1 MKESKAQIALIL
13 DRSGS
18 MGSIV
23 NEAVSGYNHFLQ
35 EQKAVPFEADLLV
48 VMFNNISVHSYDGR
62 LANAPAMTTAI
73 YSPFGMT
80 ALLDAVATTIVHVG
94 ARLANMAAP
103 ERPGKVIV
111 AIMTDGLEN
120 SSRMFTRE
128 RVAEMI
134 KHQQEVYGWEF
145 IFLGANMDVQA
156 EVESLGIPQAQAAS
170 FAATGVGVQEGYQT
184 MSRMAASSR
193 TSVRKT

>member
-1 MKESKAQIALIL
+1 MKENKAQIALIL

-48 VMFNNISVHSYDGR
+48 VMFNNVAIHHYDGP
-62 LANAPAMTTAI
+62 LADAPEMTTAL
-73 YSPFGMT
+73 YSPYSMT

-120 SSRMFTRE
+120 ASKMFTRE

-134 KHQQEVYGWEF
+134 KHQQEVYGWKF
-145 IFLGANMDVQA
+145 IFLGANMDVKA
-156 EVESLGIPQAQAAS
+156 ETESLGIPQAQAAS
-170 FAATGVGVQEGYQT
+170 FMATGQGVREGYET
-184 MSRMAASSR
+184 ISRMAVQSR
-193 TSVRKT
+193 IGER